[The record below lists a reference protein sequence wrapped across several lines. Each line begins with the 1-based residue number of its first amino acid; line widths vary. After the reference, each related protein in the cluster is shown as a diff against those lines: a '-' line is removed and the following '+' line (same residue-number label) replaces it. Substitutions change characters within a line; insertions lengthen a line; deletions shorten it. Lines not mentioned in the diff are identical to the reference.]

1 LFVPKA
7 NAEERA
13 GGPVGPVI
21 RAFLR
26 YRATLAARSGLDFDD
41 LIQQAIG
48 ALEGDG
54 GLVDR

>member
-1 LFVPKA
+1 MPKA